1 MSTLAIEIICKECGG
16 YGVEVYPDN
25 IKIDMSLCICTDCG
39 NSGTLN
45 EFAIEID
52 RLVWKTQ

>member
-39 NSGTLN
+39 HSGTLN
-45 EFAIEID
+45 EFVIEID
-52 RLVWKTQ
+52 R